1 MRNRKGLTLT
11 EIMVVVFIFSI
22 LSSVLF
28 TVFKSALDSW
38 RRSENVI
45 VMLEDARTVLELISR
60 DISAAFLF
68 QNSNDKTKWT
78 KFCGIDQSGAK
89 IKNNSSKDELFFIA
103 PVALRKGERTR
114 ADLCEIGYWLDGK
127 GAQDSSDGALMRHFE
142 TFSELPVTFSF
153 AAPDTGADTVIA
165 KNVTDLQFT
174 YYYRSAS
181 GAKPSSVATQWDS
194 DMDGL
199 VNYDAGGR
207 LKNPD
212 GLPDAVGISITLRS
226 RDGAQTKTFTTL
238 VLIASSK

>member
-1 MRNRKGLTLT
+1 MRDRKGLTLT
-11 EIMVVVFIFSI
+11 EILVVVFIFLM

-45 VMLEDARTVLELISR
+45 VMLEDARTALELISR

-68 QNSNDKTKWT
+68 QRSNDKTQWT
-78 KFCGIDQSGAK
+78 KFYGIDQSGTK

-103 PVALRKGERTR
+103 PVALREGEAKRT
-114 ADLCEIGYWLDGK
+114 DLCEIGYWLDGK
-127 GAQDSSDGALMRHFE
+127 GRQDSSDGALMRHFE
-142 TFSELPVTFSF
+142 TFSGLPVTYSF
-153 AAPDTGADTVIA
+153 ATPQTGADTAIA
-165 KNVTDLQFT
+165 RNVMDLQFT
-174 YYYRSAS
+174 YYYRNAA

-194 DMDGL
+194 DMNGF
-199 VNYDAGGR
+199 VNYDAGGH

-226 RDGAQTKTFTTL
+226 RDGAQTKTFTAL
-238 VLIASSK
+238 VLLPSSR